1 MYMQEIPFDLAH
13 IDGTAN
19 LTDPIFFATVVIWAP
34 ILAAVTVFSLRLW
47 RRWQMAA
54 GIHWWRRLLLACFVI
69 ACYLFTELVQGWI
82 YLSLYRFHSGRTLLG
97 GLWFPV
103 TPSWILGFCS
113 ALAVR
118 LTDKRRSQLKA

>member
-1 MYMQEIPFDLAH
+1 MYMQEIPFDLAY
-13 IDGTAN
+13 IDGTAS

-82 YLSLYRFHSGRTLLG
+82 YLSLYRFHWGIFFLG
-97 GLWFPV
+97 GFCFPFP
-103 TPSWILGFCS
+103 PSGWGDFCS
-113 ALAVR
+113 VLAVR
-118 LTDKRRSQLKA
+118 FINNRRSQLKA